1 MLPALSHLC
10 GSGDR
15 ERQIHAVAAIANIA
29 EMVEGRT
36 QKRMIEEGCVKPLL
50 ALVDSP
56 DVRSVEGCVPARAD
70 IQLCVV
76 CEWCHDSFLPFFV
89 LLQPRFCHILL
100 HIFFYVMEIS
110 STVQLVLAGGPFG
123 WCKCQVPTRHLIAKR
138 HRRCCRPLRYYCEPI
153 YIRQSVCQR
162 RKRLHAHHTLPP
174 THTTRKAPEKTIFR
188 TKIFDRKNEY
198 LKLRLART
206 VSLTTTGTLM
216 QVEVRV
222 EAARALA
229 LFASKRDSQAHLVRS
244 GVVPKLVSFVRGSDP
259 GVRRYGVLGLG
270 NLGVVTQNHQTLFEA
285 GGVSSLLL
293 EAVYAAED
301 LDTRRCVAFALN
313 NIASFEPNHRACER
327 AGVLRPLVRLLK
339 DPDPDTHLQAVFA
352 IRQLSVTARCR
363 SQLVEMKGL
372 PPLLRREQ
380 TWGYE
385 GDKVVSRE
393 PNNTMY
399 RFFLL
404 LVVV

>member
-1 MLPALSHLC
+1 
-10 GSGDR
+10 
-15 ERQIHAVAAIANIA
+15 
-29 EMVEGRT
+29 
-36 QKRMIEEGCVKPLL
+36 
-50 ALVDSP
+50 
-56 DVRSVEGCVPARAD
+56 
-70 IQLCVV
+70 
-76 CEWCHDSFLPFFV
+76 
-89 LLQPRFCHILL
+89 
-100 HIFFYVMEIS
+100 
-110 STVQLVLAGGPFG
+110 
-123 WCKCQVPTRHLIAKR
+123 
-138 HRRCCRPLRYYCEPI
+138 
-153 YIRQSVCQR
+153 
-162 RKRLHAHHTLPP
+162 
-174 THTTRKAPEKTIFR
+174 
-188 TKIFDRKNEY
+188 
-198 LKLRLART
+198 
-206 VSLTTTGTLM
+206 M

-293 EAVYAAED
+293 ESVYAAED

-327 AGVLRPLVRLLK
+327 AGVLRPLVRLLR

-372 PPLLRREQ
+372 SPLLRRENEVGHKKGFDFPPFSAALYRDVCLSLIPSNMCAKCWCGPIQ
-380 TWGYE
+380 EIKGQ
-385 GDKVVSRE
+385 KRE
-393 PNNTMY
+393 LGKI
-399 RFFLL
+399 RFCFY
-404 LVVV
+404 